1 MVNWI
6 TCFSQY
12 AENKNEKKKGEG
24 GVLKEDF
31 DSIII
36 GRILPEQYI
45 WYCHFASSLSA
56 AKWSPP

>member
-1 MVNWI
+1 M
-6 TCFSQY
+6 
-12 AENKNEKKKGEG
+12 KKKKGEG

-45 WYCHFASSLSA
+45 
-56 AKWSPP
+56 